1 MGKLL
6 PGRWPNQTKFNPP
19 GGGSGME
26 ARVARLEGSME
37 QIKVDIASIKA
48 QIPHLATKAEISNV
62 KSSIIQW
69 LVGTMLASAALA
81 AAIAFG
87 LAQFLTLPKG

>member
-1 MGKLL
+1 MGELIKGHWAGLTTFL
-6 PGRWPNQTKFNPP
+6 PP
-19 GGGSGME
+19 GSGDSGME

-48 QIPHLATKAEISNV
+48 QVPHLATKAEISDV

-87 LAQFLTLPKG
+87 LAQFLKG